1 MILADVD
8 RVTVTRPERD
18 LFRDVSFT
26 LSTGDRL
33 GVLGINGVGK
43 STLLQVVTGGLE
55 PESGIVRTGRNV
67 QTAVLNQRPEL
78 GIGTVREAIGDG
90 WEADSILER
99 LGMGGFVDRPVSEL
113 SGGQAKRVAL
123 AIALLTD
130 ADLLVLDEPTN
141 HLDIDA
147 IVWLEKRLRTF
158 RGGLVLVTHDRL
170 LLDRLSNRILS
181 LTRNGWHLTDGGYQA
196 HLQAEAERQAKAVQD
211 ERSRKTL
218 ARQELQWLQRGARAR
233 RRKPKS
239 RIAEATAIIEGAPRT
254 STARADPLGLDSFG
268 TPRLGDKVI
277 DLTGVGFVFPGADPL
292 FVGTD
297 LSIGPGDRI
306 GVVGP
311 NGAGKSTLLDIISG
325 SRQPTEGSLATGSTV
340 VLGYFD
346 QAGRD
351 LDPTLRVR
359 ELIAGPDGQLTT
371 PQQQLLERFWFD
383 RDAQQA
389 LVSTLSGGERRR
401 LELLL
406 VLASQPNVLLL
417 DEPTNDLDLDTLR
430 SLESFLDEWSG
441 TLVAVSHDRVFLE
454 RATDVAIAVVGG
466 KVRRL
471 AGGATVWADTSPVGA
486 PSSGKNQP
494 RTDSGERGSVER
506 SPRQR
511 SPSTL
516 RRLVAEVE
524 RQMRQLEARRSE
536 AEVLLADV
544 DTGHGALGEL
554 GREMAAIQAD
564 LDSAEEHWLELSAEL
579 EQR

>member
-1 MILADVD
+1 I
-8 RVTVTRPERD
+8 
-18 LFRDVSFT
+18 
-26 LSTGDRL
+26 
-33 GVLGINGVGK
+33 
-43 STLLQVVTGGLE
+43 
-55 PESGIVRTGRNV
+55 
-67 QTAVLNQRPEL
+67 
-78 GIGTVREAIGDG
+78 
-90 WEADSILER
+90 
-99 LGMGGFVDRPVSEL
+99 
-113 SGGQAKRVAL
+113 
-123 AIALLTD
+123 
-130 ADLLVLDEPTN
+130 
-141 HLDIDA
+141 
-147 IVWLEKRLRTF
+147 
-158 RGGLVLVTHDRL
+158 
-170 LLDRLSNRILS
+170 
-181 LTRNGWHLTDGGYQA
+181 
-196 HLQAEAERQAKAVQD
+196 
-211 ERSRKTL
+211 
-218 ARQELQWLQRGARAR
+218 
-233 RRKPKS
+233 
-239 RIAEATAIIEGAPRT
+239 

-277 DLTGVGFVFPGADPL
+277 DLTGVGFAFPGADPL
-292 FVGTD
+292 FVDTD

-325 SRQPTEGSLATGSTV
+325 HRQPTEGSLATGSTV

-371 PQQQLLERFWFD
+371 TQQQLLERFWFD

-389 LVSTLSGGERRR
+389 FVSTLSGGERRR

-441 TLVAVSHDRVFLE
+441 TLIAVSHDRVFLE
-454 RATDVAIAVVGG
+454 RATDVAIAVIGG
-466 KVRRL
+466 EVRRL
-471 AGGATVWADTSPVGA
+471 AGGATVWAEASPVSA
-486 PSSGKNQP
+486 RSTDQNQP
-494 RTDSGERGSVER
+494 STNSGDRR
-506 SPRQR
+506 SPEGNPKQR

-524 RQMRQLEARRSE
+524 KQMRQLEERRRG

-544 DTGHGALGEL
+544 DTGHDTLGKL

-564 LDSAEEHWLELSAEL
+564 LDSAEEQWLELSAEL